1 LALCEEPRLHRSA
14 TTIDGIGT
22 RELLEERRSLLA
34 VTGRMERSICRAA
47 DWLIGRFAPQ
57 GPIMGK
63 RDLSYCHKVTW
74 GLYEAGR
81 LDAVRQ
87 LLDWIATNARIGPG
101 RYYFPEEP
109 PFNKDM
115 QRLYRLLTFAQVAE
129 RLKHPALANKETR
142 KEIMAHQHSSGGAFA
157 NIDDPEYMQTINPLV
172 TSFFAEWA
180 LAADLKG
187 PAKRSADFL
196 ARMVEGNASHMNAQP
211 GRFCYNYD
219 AATDSLVTE
228 PEPSEEINCFVDTVK
243 PRQHF
248 YQIGTAMAALADV
261 YAATGTARYLDC
273 ALKLAEFEARLNPV
287 GLRWPS
293 YCKIG
298 WGAAELYAITGLPAH
313 RAAAANVS
321 EVTFMGAQTQ
331 EGGWERMFYPMKDHG
346 AWESIS
352 YDGSGRVPSGI
363 EEDGSWGILSA
374 EEITGEFTAEM
385 ARTLSAFKDALSQI
399 EERLQSFGFNRASS
413 AVARPTQAR

>member
-1 LALCEEPRLHRSA
+1 MHQTNGA
-14 TTIDGIGT
+14 TDGLGT
-22 RELLEERRSLLA
+22 RELLEERRALLA
-34 VTGRMERSICRAA
+34 VIGRMDRSISKAA
-47 DWLIGRFAPQ
+47 DWLIGRFAPH
-57 GPIMGK
+57 GPIMAK

-81 LDAVRQ
+81 LDAVGE
-87 LLDWIATNARIGPG
+87 LLDWIAANARIGPG

-129 RLKHPALANKETR
+129 RVKHPAFANKETR
-142 KEIMAHQHSSGGAFA
+142 KEILAHQHSSGGAFA
-157 NIDDPEYMQTINPLV
+157 NIDDPEYMKTINPLV

-180 LAADLKG
+180 LAAGLKG
-187 PAKRSADFL
+187 PAGRSGDFL
-196 ARMVEGNASHMNAQP
+196 ARMVEGNASHMNAEP
-211 GRFCYNYD
+211 GRFYYNYD
-219 AATDSLVTE
+219 PATDGLVTE
-228 PEPSEEINCFVDTVK
+228 PKPSEEMNCFVDTVK

-248 YQIGTAMAALADV
+248 YQIGTAMAGLADV

-273 ALKLAEFEARLNPV
+273 ALKLAQFEARLNPA

-298 WGAAELYAITGLPAH
+298 WGAAELYVMTGLPTH

-321 EVTFMGAQTQ
+321 EVTFMAAQTQ
-331 EGGWERMFYPMKDHG
+331 DGGWERMFYPMKDHG
-346 AWESIS
+346 AWESVS
-352 YDGSGRVPSGI
+352 YDGSGRVPSRMK
-363 EEDGSWGILSA
+363 EDGSWGILSA

-385 ARTLSAFKDALSQI
+385 ARTLSAFKDALSHI
-399 EERLQSFGFNRASS
+399 EERLQSSGSNRASS
-413 AVARPTQAR
+413 AAAWPTRNR